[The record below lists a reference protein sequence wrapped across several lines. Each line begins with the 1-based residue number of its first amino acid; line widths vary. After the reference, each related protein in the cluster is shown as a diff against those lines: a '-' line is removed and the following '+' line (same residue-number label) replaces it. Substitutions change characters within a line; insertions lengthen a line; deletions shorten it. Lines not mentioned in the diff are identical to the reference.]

1 MRTIFYDQDEAQKVI
16 IGEGE
21 KTAIAVHKA
30 LRQKSYIRISAYFFL
45 FIAGILAG
53 MAIAGLLS

>member
-30 LRQKSYIRISAYFFL
+30 LRQKSYIRIAAYFLL
-45 FIAGILAG
+45 FIAGVLAG
-53 MAIAGLLS
+53 MAIAAVMV